1 MIPWIQVY
9 SNLTK
14 HPKIYALADELNLT
28 SKDASPNAVAAGLIL
43 SLWLWAAQNA
53 PSGDLSGC
61 TNRAIAE
68 AAEYK
73 KKPDMFVGAL
83 LKVKFLDSDKK
94 LHDWEEHAS
103 LLISSIEQTKANN
116 AKRQQRYR
124 ERKNQDKSDGSNGD
138 TTVTRNAPRNVTNN
152 ESNAP
157 TIPNLTIPNHTL
169 PNHSSNTGGTNTVD
183 GMGADG
189 ESAPTMDGRSFTEF
203 WRLYPAG
210 KGGDREEAWKVW
222 RDIAP
227 TAAEADKILAGL
239 QDWIDSDQ
247 WAEDNGRYIP
257 GAAKFL
263 RESRWVSPPVV
274 VEGVADTEAFPETMA
289 LVRKFMAE
297 RNEG

>member
-14 HPKIYALADELNLT
+14 HPKIYALADELGLT

-53 PSGDLSGC
+53 PSGDLSRC

-73 KKPDMFVGAL
+73 KKPDVFVAAL
-83 LKVKFLDSDKK
+83 QKVKLLDEDKT
-94 LHDWEEHAS
+94 LHDWDEHAS
-103 LLISSIEQTKANN
+103 MLMSSIEQTKENN

-124 ERKNQDKSDGSNGD
+124 DRKKHVTNNESNAEV
-138 TTVTRNAPRNVTNN
+138 TVTRNAPRNVTNN

-157 TIPNLTIPNHTL
+157 TIPNHTKPNQTL
-169 PNHSSNTGGTNTVD
+169 PNHSDNTAGTNTAD
-183 GMGADG
+183 GTGADG
-189 ESAPTMDGRSFTEF
+189 ESVPAMDGRSFTEF
-203 WRLYPAG
+203 WKLYPAG
-210 KGGDREEAWKVW
+210 KGGDREETWKVW

-227 TAAEADKILAGL
+227 TAAEAGKILSGL

-274 VEGVADTEAFPETMA
+274 AEGMADTEAFPETLAYVQKLMA
-289 LVRKFMAE
+289 K